1 MIDPVRQASRSALI
15 AAIALFGAAACVEV
29 GTDPE
34 VATSIQIDSLPYP
47 SIVAGD
53 SLRDEDGVVR
63 AIPVQAFNSRNE
75 PLPQA
80 PVTYI
85 VADTGTGLSIDDEGR
100 IFADSALTSDTLPFG
115 PVRLV
120 AQVGSLQSQARSI
133 YITWRPDSLDRVT
146 AAVDTIIQPSV
157 TTAVFTSD
165 SLAVRLLNVSP
176 TGAVRNVGFWLVR
189 FALTDNRGMPVDT
202 SYARLVAGDRLSVVD
217 TTNRSG
223 VAARRVRVNISG
235 YPAGAA
241 SDTLLITASARYR
254 GQPVAGSPV
263 QFTLIVQPSP

>member
-1 MIDPVRQASRSALI
+1 MIHSVRPISRVAL
-15 AAIALFGAAACVEV
+15 LFAVAGAAACVEV

-53 SLRDEDGVVR
+53 SLRDDDGIVR

-75 PLPQA
+75 PLPQV
-80 PVTYI
+80 PVTYL
-85 VADTGTGLSIDDEGR
+85 VADTGTGLSIDGQGR
-100 IFADSALTSDTLPFG
+100 IFADSTLTSDTLPFG

-120 AQVGSLQSQARSI
+120 AQVGSLQSQARSL
-133 YITWRPDSLDRVT
+133 YITWRPDSLNRVT
-146 AAVDTIIQPSV
+146 AAVDTMLQPSV
-157 TTAVFTSD
+157 TVAVFTSD
-165 SLAVRLLNVSP
+165 SLAVQLLNVSG
-176 TGAVRNVGFWLVR
+176 TGAVRNVGFWLVH
-189 FALTDNRGMPVDT
+189 FTLTNARGAPVDT
-202 SYARLVAGDRLSVVD
+202 SYARLVAGERLSVVD

-235 YPAGAA
+235 YPAGAV

-263 QFTLIVQPSP
+263 LFTLIVQPSP